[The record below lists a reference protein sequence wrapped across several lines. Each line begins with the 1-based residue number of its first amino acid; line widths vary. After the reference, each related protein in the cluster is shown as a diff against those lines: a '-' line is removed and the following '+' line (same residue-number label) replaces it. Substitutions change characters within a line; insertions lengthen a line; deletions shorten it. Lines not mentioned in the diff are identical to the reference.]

1 MKVISSG
8 GTAVREPV
16 PDRVNGAAPAG
27 VVPAARTP
35 LGTRHRK
42 PGYAALGVLLIVGLA
57 ALGGYLYSTAGSKTP
72 VVVVVQQVPAG
83 HVVTAADLSTVDVAG
98 GVVAVAGSN
107 LSSVLGQ
114 TATVDLLPNMLL
126 QRSMVTEAPV
136 LAADEAQVG
145 VAVRA
150 GQLPADG
157 VLPGDTVQV
166 LQLPAKDTTA
176 AGAAATATVLVPA
189 ASVFSARPDP
199 SVPGGWVV
207 TVTVPTGSAAAVA
220 TASGLGAVAL
230 VMVRS

>member
-1 MKVISSG
+1 M
-8 GTAVREPV
+8 REPV
-16 PDRVNGAAPAG
+16 PARVNGSATTGG
-27 VVPAARTP
+27 VPPARTP
-35 LGTRHRK
+35 LATRQRK
-42 PGYAALGVLLIVGLA
+42 PGYTALGVLLIVGLA
-57 ALGGYLYSTAGSKTP
+57 ALGGYLYSTAGQKIP

-107 LSSVLGQ
+107 LPSVLGQ

-126 QRSMVTEAPV
+126 QRSMVTDAPL
-136 LAADEAQVG
+136 LAVDEAQVG
-145 VAVRA
+145 VALRA

-166 LQLPAKDTTA
+166 LQLPGKDVTGS
-176 AGAAATATVLVPA
+176 GAAATATVLVPQA
-189 ASVFSARPDP
+189 KVFSARPDP
-199 SVPGGWVV
+199 SVAGAWVV
-207 TVTVPTGSAAAVA
+207 TVTVPTTAAAAVA